1 MHVQNGF
8 SCGQENIFK
17 NLNNRTMRWK
27 ILKICLN
34 GSDIIQQEMNKLIM
48 LEFFFFSSFF
58 VYGER
63 MCSQLVMTACF
74 EDFLNLF
81 WPCLKFKTVDLSPV
95 LGGT

>member
-34 GSDIIQQEMNKLIM
+34 GSDIIQQEMNKLII
-48 LEFFFFSSFF
+48 LVFFFF
-58 VYGER
+58 
-63 MCSQLVMTACF
+63 
-74 EDFLNLF
+74 FL
-81 WPCLKFKTVDLSPV
+81 LSLY
-95 LGGT
+95 LGRGCAVNW

>member
-34 GSDIIQQEMNKLIM
+34 GSDIIQQEMNKLII
-48 LEFFFFSSFF
+48 LEFFFFFF
-58 VYGER
+58 FLCIWE
-63 MCSQLVMTACF
+63 
-74 EDFLNLF
+74 EDVQSTGNDSLL
-81 WPCLKFKTVDLSPV
+81 
-95 LGGT
+95 